1 MSTSIIDFDEIDP
14 RFIDAHFPSFEEYV
28 PGDLS
33 PESIEEREALCAA
46 MPTYED
52 AFPPIPS
59 SQWVEI
65 SRETEAQNAGIEWL
79 ISRIFNQSSEG
90 SCVYNQLGQQIEIC
104 EAKQFGKA
112 NVIPVSPIS
121 GYQQNA
127 RSASSGSTVN
137 GSLAYGKSHGLV
149 PLDTPENRKIFGDA
163 VMPHTGFRAKRPAG
177 ADEAA
182 LNFRIDESFVIR
194 TYEGLVSAGLR
205 GDTAGVGRQ
214 GHSICYLRPTFKS
227 SSVNSLMY
235 PYVNSWKELWG
246 FAMAGFKGGF
256 GADTPRQVQMSAGWA
271 FSVTSVVVP
280 TFRNKK
286 T

>member
-1 MSTSIIDFDEIDP
+1 MSTSVIDFDVVDP
-14 RFIDAHFPSFEEYV
+14 RFIDAVFPEFPEFV
-28 PGDLS
+28 LGDLS
-33 PESIEEREALCAA
+33 PEAAEEREALCAA

-59 SQWVEI
+59 SEWVEI
-65 SRETEAQNAGIEWL
+65 SRETERQNAGIEWL
-79 ISRIFNQSSEG
+79 IKRIFDQSSEG
-90 SCVYNQLGQQIEIC
+90 SCVYNMLGQQIEIC
-104 EAKQFGKA
+104 QAKQFGLD

-137 GSLAYGKSHGLV
+137 GALAYGKSKGLV
-149 PLDTPENRKIFGDA
+149 PLDTPENRQLFGEA
-163 VMPHTGFRAKRPAG
+163 VMPHTGFRARRPAG
-177 ADEAA
+177 ADESA

-205 GDTAGVGRQ
+205 GDTSGVGRQ
-214 GHSICYLRPTFKS
+214 GHSICYLRPTFKT

-235 PYVNSWKELWG
+235 PYVNSWRESWG

-271 FSVTSVVVP
+271 FAVTSVVVP
-280 TFRNKK
+280 TFRHKK
-286 T
+286 